1 MQNIIIDT
9 PYRFIP
15 ARPSRLWPA
24 LVKPLIPGNL
34 RKNYG
39 VTSFEMRGLERLQAS
54 VAAGDGVLLAPNHC
68 RPSDPIVAVWLGL
81 RAGHPVYIMAS
92 RHLFEQTRFQSFL
105 LPRVGA
111 FSVHREGM
119 DRESLKFAIGAIG
132 RAERPVVIFPE
143 GVVTRTTDR
152 LSALQEGIAFMARNA
167 ARQRAA
173 AAPGRRV
180 VIHPVALRYFFRGDL
195 EAAVIPVLE
204 RIEARLSWRP
214 QRGLPLLARI
224 EKIGETLLALKE
236 IEYFGKP
243 QSEGIH
249 QRRQKLIDVLLSPL
263 EREYLSGRGEGDV
276 VARVKNL
283 RGAILP
289 GMIEGTIDGPER
301 AHRWDQ
307 LAATYLAQQVHFYP
321 AGYFDEPPT
330 TEQIL
335 ETVERFEEDLTDTAT
350 VHHPLHL
357 VAEVGEAI
365 EVTPARERGG
375 AGGDPLMARLREAL
389 ETMLARLKAE
399 QYPRNEVPCPTP
411 STPVAA
417 APR

>member
-1 MQNIIIDT
+1 MQNIIIDK
-9 PYRFIP
+9 PYHFIP
-15 ARPSRLWPA
+15 ARASRLWPA
-24 LVKPLIPGNL
+24 LVKPLIPGDL
-34 RKNYG
+34 RKSYG
-39 VTSFEMRGLERLQAS
+39 VDTCEMRGLERLRAS
-54 VAAGDGVLLAPNHC
+54 VAAGDGVLIAPNHC

-81 RAGHPVYIMAS
+81 RAGCPVYIMAS
-92 RHLFEQTRFQSFL
+92 RHLFEQSRFQSFL

-111 FSVHREGM
+111 FSVHREAM
-119 DRESLKFAIGAIG
+119 DRESLKFAVGALG

-143 GVVTRTTDR
+143 GVVTRTNDR
-152 LSALQEGIAFMARNA
+152 LNALQEGVAFMARNA

-173 AAPGRRV
+173 AAPGCRV

-195 EAAVIPVLE
+195 EAAVNPVLE

-214 QRGLPLLARI
+214 RRGRPIRERIGRIGDALL
-224 EKIGETLLALKE
+224 TLKE
-236 IEYFGKP
+236 LETFGQP
-243 QSEGIH
+243 QPGEIH
-249 QRRQKLIDVLLSPL
+249 QRRQRLIDALLAPL
-263 EREYLSGRGEGDV
+263 EKQYLSGRAEGDA
-276 VARVKNL
+276 VARAKAL

-307 LAATYLAQQVHFYP
+307 LAATYLAQQAHFYP
-321 AGYFDEPPT
+321 ADYFDDPPT

-335 ETVERFEEDLTDTAT
+335 ETVERFEEDLTDVAT

-365 EVTPARERGG
+365 EVTPGRERAPG
-375 AGGDPLMARLREAL
+375 GGDPLMTRLCEAL

-399 QYPRNEVPCPTP
+399 Q
-411 STPVAA
+411 
-417 APR
+417 